1 MTEDTTKVEEVT
13 SSRGAQWAGAGSLI
27 AIAAQSLFGN
37 NGGGLLGN
45 VLGGGNSQQNTAI
58 TALMTEN
65 AQLKA
70 DAKTDAKL
78 VEVYTQL
85 RQQDKLQ
92 DATTAALEKRITQV
106 EMAATTGITAL
117 SSAVT
122 SLQATVAN
130 ITKTVIPNTSVCPG
144 WGNVTITPATATT
157 TT

>member
-45 VLGGGNSQQNTAI
+45 VLGSGNSQQNTAI

-144 WGNVTITPATATT
+144 WGNVTITPSTT
-157 TT
+157 TTTT